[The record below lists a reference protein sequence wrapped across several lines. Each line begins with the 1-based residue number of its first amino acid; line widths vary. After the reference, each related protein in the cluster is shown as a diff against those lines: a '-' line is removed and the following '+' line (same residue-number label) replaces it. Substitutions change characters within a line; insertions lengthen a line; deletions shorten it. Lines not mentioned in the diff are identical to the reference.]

1 MVIEILGL
9 VGAFTLTFIT
19 YPKFIRYLESR
30 DTQQQVSEYALEAF
44 KNKKKTPT
52 FGGLLFVVVPSLV
65 MILLNGFKI
74 DRSLFLLVFVFCIYA
89 LIGFI
94 DDYKIV
100 TEGKNDGLTPKTKM
114 GFQLLFSLVFYG
126 IYIST
131 GGTNTLKIPFITQ
144 AIDLGYLYIPF
155 IMFLFSGASNAV
167 NLTDGMD
174 GLAGGT
180 MVIALIPFAYLA
192 YDQNE
197 SGVLLFILA
206 LIGGLLAFLM
216 FNKKPAQIFMG
227 DVGSL
232 ALGAAL
238 AGISVLLDAEML
250 LVVIGGVFVFE
261 TLCVIIQKISWKT
274 RHKRVFKYTPIHYSF
289 TLSGWKEADVVNL
302 FYAIGLICMVLG
314 FVLIA
319 LS

>member
-1 MVIEILGL
+1 MVIALVGL
-9 VGAFTLTFIT
+9 VSSLVLTFLG
-19 YPKFIRYLESR
+19 YPYFIKYLDSKN
-30 DTQQQVSEYALEAF
+30 TQQQVSEYALDAF

-52 FGGLLFVVVPSLV
+52 FGGFLFVTIPSIV
-65 MILLNGFKI
+65 MILLNGLKV
-74 DRSLFLLVFVFCIYA
+74 DRSLFLLVFAFCIYA

-100 TEGKNDGLTPKTKM
+100 TEGKNDGISAKTKM
-114 GFQLLFSLVFYG
+114 GFQLLFAVVFYG
-126 IYIST
+126 IYITT
-131 GGTNTLKIPFITQ
+131 GGNNTIKIPFITQ

-180 MVIALIPFAYLA
+180 MIIALIPFAYLA
-192 YDQNE
+192 YSANE
-197 SGVLLFILA
+197 AGVLLFILS
-206 LIGGLLAFLM
+206 LIGGLLGFLIY
-216 FNKKPAQIFMG
+216 NRKPAQIFMG

-238 AGISVLLDAEML
+238 AGISVLLNAEML

-261 TLCVIIQKISWKT
+261 TVCVIIQRISWKV
-274 RHKRVFKYTPIHYSF
+274 RKKRVFKYTPIHYSF
-289 TLSGWKEADVVNL
+289 IISGWREADVVNL